1 MPYSSVWTRRIGAL
15 AVGLGLAMSAVIVPC
30 WWSIARYHNPT
41 CTIYKPDFVSFYT
54 GAKLIWTDKSSLYDL
69 DKQRSIQ
76 YPIDPSRGDW
86 VLPYFYPP
94 FFAVALVPL
103 AWLSF
108 SAAFVTMT
116 LINITLLV
124 LALKI
129 LISTLAL
136 NAQQVKWLGLTTF
149 CNYGVHYALLEGQ
162 TSFIALLL
170 LVLFVSAFN
179 TPASKKSG
187 IWAGLMAFKP
197 QLALVPV
204 ILLIAR
210 RRWSALGLVMVVLGL
225 LGLISLS
232 VIGFEGVRQY
242 LLASRQAISAESY
255 FPHMRPEQPERMH
268 NLRALAY
275 YFFAAPW
282 RDYVWWI
289 STLLA
294 LAGAALNEWVPEADD
309 RSSPRRWV
317 ITLCILILAT
327 PHLHDH
333 DVTLLIVPTAFAL
346 KWTGDVIS
354 GSVALVLSVLGVL
367 PLINAIGYPHLPPLL
382 PIALLLFLAVD
393 YWCERGRSASLRMA

>member
-1 MPYSSVWTRRIGAL
+1 MVSSHVWTRRIAAL
-15 AVGLGLAMSAVIVPC
+15 GLGLGIAMSAVIVPC

-41 CTIYKPDFVSFYT
+41 CTIYKPDFVSLYT

-69 DKQRSIQ
+69 DRQRAIQ

-86 VLPYFYPP
+86 VLPFFYPP
-94 FFAVALVPL
+94 FFAVALVPF
-103 AWLSF
+103 ARLSF

-116 LINITLLV
+116 LINLILLMIALKTLITT
-124 LALKI
+124 LALKP
-129 LISTLAL
+129 
-136 NAQQVKWLGLTTF
+136 QHVKWLVLTTF

-179 TPASKKSG
+179 TPASQEAG
-187 IWAGLMAFKP
+187 IWAGLMSFKP

-204 ILLIAR
+204 VLLVAR
-210 RRWSALGLVMVVLGL
+210 RRWGALGLVMIVLGL
-225 LGLISLS
+225 LGLISS
-232 VIGFEGVRQY
+232 FVIGLEGIKQY
-242 LLASRQAISAESY
+242 LLASHQAISAESY

-275 YFFAAPW
+275 FFFAAPW

-289 STLLA
+289 STLVVIA
-294 LAGAALNEWVPEADD
+294 RVVLNEWEREGADKN
-309 RSSPRRWV
+309 SPRRWL
-317 ITLCILILAT
+317 IILCVLILAT

-333 DVTLLIVPTAFAL
+333 DITLLIVPVAFAL
-346 KWTGDVIS
+346 KWTGAVIS
-354 GSVALVLSVLGVL
+354 GSVALAITVLGIL
-367 PLINAIGYPHLPPLL
+367 PLINAIAYPHLPPLV

-393 YWCERGRSASLRMA
+393 YWREQTGSTSS

>member
-1 MPYSSVWTRRIGAL
+1 MRSDR
-15 AVGLGLAMSAVIVPC
+15 
-30 WWSIARYHNPT
+30 
-41 CTIYKPDFVSFYT
+41 
-54 GAKLIWTDKSSLYDL
+54 SSLYDL
-69 DKQRSIQ
+69 EKQRQIQ
-76 YPIDPSRGDW
+76 EPIDPSRGEW

-94 FFAVALVPL
+94 FFAIALVPL

-116 LINITLLV
+116 LINLALLT
-124 LALKI
+124 LALKT

-136 NAQQVKWLGLTTF
+136 NSQQVKWLVLTVF

-170 LVLFVSAFN
+170 LVLFVSACN
-179 TPASKKSG
+179 NPPSRKAG
-187 IWAGLMAFKP
+187 IWTGLMAFKP
-197 QLALVPV
+197 QLTLVPV

-210 RRWSALGLVMVVLGL
+210 RRWSALGLVIIVLCL

-232 VIGFEGVRQY
+232 VIGPEGMRQY

-289 STLLA
+289 FTLLA
-294 LAGAALNEWVPEADD
+294 LAGAALNERVLESND

-317 ITLCILILAT
+317 ITLCLLILAT

-346 KWTGDVIS
+346 KWTGGVIS

-367 PLINAIGYPHLPPLL
+367 PLINAIGYPHFPPLL
-382 PIALLLFLAVD
+382 PIALLLFLAID
-393 YWCERGRSASLRMA
+393 CWRERSRSTFLRMA